1 MNYRAILTAN
11 SQDDIRRMPPAVARF
26 TLLQL
31 KNLQES
37 PTSLS
42 VRSHFPFREKC
53 QLFSF
58 DYDWEGRRYFINVL
72 FQYGT
77 DETRLIILDA
87 PWQVADEW
95 WEG

>member
-1 MNYRAILTAN
+1 MNYHAILSAN
-11 SQDDIRRMPPAVARF
+11 AQNDIRGMPLAVARY

-31 KNLQES
+31 QNLQEF

-72 FQYGT
+72 FQYGM
-77 DETRLIILDA
+77 DEMSLFVLDA
-87 PWQVADEW
+87 PWQVAEEW